1 MPTKGG
7 EEVLAAIRRYCAN
20 RLRGKECNGRWC
32 SFCPIQHAYDVIV
45 REENKPKFPGWDTKE
60 RKE

>member
-7 EEVLAAIRRYCAN
+7 KEVLAAIRRYCAN
-20 RLRGKECNGRWC
+20 RLRNKECGGKWC

-45 REENKPKFPGWDTKE
+45 REENKPKLPDMKE
-60 RKE
+60 EKE